1 MTRLERLS
9 EVQRIDDLRLRY
21 WIVARWREALMVGGE
36 LCFIVLAPSDPPV
49 PTLWSVCVG
58 ESDAQPGL
66 DDVAGLVEYVVDHE
80 RFYEL
85 LILPTQDSG
94 IVVVVPKS
102 DELEASWSHYLQQ
115 VAVPAEPTSQESVG
129 VSLSGFRPSFDLGRV
144 VATPGA
150 LSTLERYRVSA
161 LQLLERHVQGDW
173 GGVCAEDAAENQRA
187 LREGGRLLS
196 SYAVAESVKVWIITE
211 ADRSVTTLLLPEDY

>member
-1 MTRLERLS
+1 MTRLERLGD
-9 EVQRIDDLRLRY
+9 VQRIDDPLLRH
-21 WIVARWREALMVGGE
+21 WIVARWREALAAGAE

-49 PTLWSVCVG
+49 PTLWSVCIG
-58 ESDAQPGL
+58 DSDIRPGL
-66 DDVAGLVEYVVDHE
+66 ADVAGLIEYVVEHE

-94 IVVVVPKS
+94 LVVVVPKS
-102 DELEASWSHYLQQ
+102 EALEASWSHYLQQ
-115 VAVPAEPTSQESVG
+115 VAMPGPASQGSTDA
-129 VSLSGFRPSFDLGRV
+129 VSSGFHPRFDLGRV

-187 LREGGRLLS
+187 LCEGGRLLS

>member
-1 MTRLERLS
+1 MTRLERLG
-9 EVQRIDDLRLRY
+9 EAQQIDDPLLRH
-21 WIVARWREALMVGGE
+21 WIVARWREALAVGVE
-36 LCFIVLAPSDPPV
+36 LVFIVLAPSDPPV

-58 ESDAQPGL
+58 DSDTRPGL
-66 DDVAGLVEYVVDHE
+66 DDIAGLVEYVVDHE

-94 IVVVVPKS
+94 LVVVVPKS
-102 DELEASWSHYLQQ
+102 DDLEASWSLYLQQ
-115 VAVPAEPTSQESVG
+115 VAVPGPMSQRSTGASSSV
-129 VSLSGFRPSFDLGRV
+129 VRPRFDLGRV

-150 LSTLERYRVSA
+150 LTVLERYRISP
-161 LQLLERHVQGDW
+161 LQLLERHVQEDW
-173 GGVCAEDAAENQRA
+173 GSVCAEDATENRRA
-187 LREGGRLLS
+187 LRDGGRLLS